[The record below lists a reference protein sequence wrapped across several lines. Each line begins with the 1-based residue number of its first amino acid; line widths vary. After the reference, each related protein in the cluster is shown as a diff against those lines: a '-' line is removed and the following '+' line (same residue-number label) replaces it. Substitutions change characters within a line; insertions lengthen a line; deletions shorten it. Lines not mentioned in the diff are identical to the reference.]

1 MSKARHARPRRST
14 RRVVRTLSIAG
25 LGAGIT
31 AAGAGGAFA
40 ADYKV
45 KAGDTLSEIAQ
56 ATGADWH
63 QLAELNNLENP
74 DLILIGQTLK
84 LDGVKKPAVRPTE
97 KKRTS
102 QQTRTVK
109 KKTVKKVERKAPGDS
124 LRQPPLRRR
133 QREHERSVE
142 EGRQL
147 RVQRQP
153 AGCQPERQVLRPVP
167 VRQADVA
174 QCRRLRQPSRGV
186 GSRAADARKE
196 ALRPAWRLPV
206 AGLRPLPALIPSL
219 WPAGGTPTPPAAAVP
234 PSVLQYQHLVGAYL
248 ELVRNL
254 ADLGS
259 HRGQGFQEVR

>member
-97 KKRTS
+97 KKRSS

-109 KKTVKKVERKAPGDS
+109 KKTVQRTERKARATRSDNRPSGGGSVSMSAAWKKVANCESSGNPRAVSPNGKYFGLFQFDK
-124 LRQPPLRRR
+124 QTW
-133 QREHERSVE
+133 RSV
-142 EGRQL
+142 G
-147 RVQRQP
+147 
-153 AGCQPERQVLRPVP
+153 
-167 VRQADVA
+167 
-174 QCRRLRQPSRGV
+174 
-186 GSRAADARKE
+186 GS
-196 ALRPAWRLPV
+196 
-206 AGLRPLPALIPSL
+206 GS
-219 WPAGGTPTPPAAAVP
+219 PAAA
-234 PSVLQYQHLVGAYL
+234 SAAEQLMRAKKLYAQRGASPWPVCGRFL
-248 ELVRNL
+248 R
-254 ADLGS
+254 
-259 HRGQGFQEVR
+259 